1 MPDAPEPARRPA
13 LDGLLLYRLHRL
25 FSVGGS
31 LVIRLCEGQFGI
43 TRREW
48 RLIAVLAGRPDLS
61 SSQLA
66 QHAYLDAARTSRA
79 IGSLVDK
86 ALVLRTHAPGDRRQV
101 KLRLTPAGDALYEQ
115 LFPLVEGINAQ
126 LLQALAPG
134 EVQRFDQAIAQ
145 LQARAAQMV
154 AASTLPKADRRRRAA
169 LSPPGVAT
177 GRRSP
182 RPAPD

>member
-1 MPDAPEPARRPA
+1 MDPLRQAAARPA

-48 RLIAVLAGRPDLS
+48 RLLAVLAGRPALN

-79 IGSLVDK
+79 IGSLVEK
-86 ALVLRTHAPGDRRQV
+86 GLILRTHAPGDRRQV
-101 KLRLTPAGDALYEQ
+101 VLRLTPAGDALYDE
-115 LFPLVEGINAQ
+115 LFPLVERINAQ
-126 LLQALAPG
+126 LLEALAPD
-134 EVQRFDQAIAQ
+134 EVKRFDRSIAQ
-145 LQARAAQMV
+145 LQAQAAQLV
-154 AASTLPKADRRRRAA
+154 AGSTLPKADRRRRGRV
-169 LSPPGVAT
+169 SPPAAG
-177 GRRSP
+177 GRPGPGS
-182 RPAPD
+182 APD

>member
-1 MPDAPEPARRPA
+1 MDESPEAAHRPA
-13 LDGLLLYRLHRL
+13 LDNLLLYRVHRL

-48 RLIAVLAGRPDLS
+48 RLLAVLAGRPDLS

-86 ALVLRTHAPGDRRQV
+86 GLILRTSAPGDRRQV
-101 KLRLTPAGDALYEQ
+101 LLRLTPAGDALYEE
-115 LFPLVEGINAQ
+115 LFPLVERINAQ
-126 LLQALAPG
+126 LLEAIEGDAVARFDEALA
-134 EVQRFDQAIAQ
+134 R
-145 LQARAAQMV
+145 LQARAADMV
-154 AASTLPKADRRRRAA
+154 AGSTLPKANRRRRAA
-169 LSPPGVAT
+169 VNPRAAGSGPGRAS
-177 GRRSP
+177 G
-182 RPAPD
+182 A